1 MNKNLPSGTKSPEI
15 VYCLVEIPKGGTN
28 KYEFD
33 HQLNQLIL
41 DRVLP
46 GSVFYPAE
54 YGYIPSTLAEDN
66 DPLDIMVL
74 VSSPT
79 IPGCLIRSRVIGGL
93 DITDTGEKDTKI
105 IAVADND
112 PRMNDFQTFD
122 DLGCAVKEEIA
133 DFWKTYANLELTK
146 KVEVGKWLTKK
157 EAYQIIKESELRWQ
171 RKHKK

>member
-1 MNKNLPSGTKSPEI
+1 MNKTIPSGPKTPKI

-46 GSVFYPAE
+46 GSVFYPTE

-93 DITDTGEKDTKI
+93 DLLDTGERDTKI
-105 IAVADND
+105 IAAAQND
-112 PRMNDFQTFD
+112 PRMSDYQNLD
-122 DLGCAVKEEIA
+122 DLNRAIKEEIA
-133 DFWKTYANLELTK
+133 DFWQSYAKLQQNK
-146 KVEVGKWLTKK
+146 NIKVEQWMTRK
-157 EAYQIIKESELRWQ
+157 EAYQVIKESEKRWQ
-171 RKHKK
+171 KANK

>member
-1 MNKNLPSGTKSPEI
+1 MNKKIPCGPNSPKT
-15 VYCLVEIPKGGTN
+15 VYCRVEIPKGGTN
-28 KYEFD
+28 KYEFH

-46 GSVFYPAE
+46 GSVFYPTE

-93 DITDTGEKDTKI
+93 ELHDTGEKDTKI
-105 IAVADND
+105 IAAAKND
-112 PRMNDFQTFD
+112 PRMDHFKSLK
-122 DLGCAVKEEIA
+122 DLSTATKNEIV
-133 DFWKTYANLELTK
+133 DFWESYAKLELNK
-146 KVEVGKWLTKK
+146 EIKVGEWLTKK
-157 EAYQIIKESELRWQ
+157 EAYQVIKKSKQRWQ
-171 RKHKK
+171 RKQK

>member
-1 MNKNLPSGTKSPEI
+1 MNKKIPSGPKSPEI

-33 HQLNQLIL
+33 HQMNQLIL

-46 GSVFYPAE
+46 GSVFYPTE

-66 DPLDIMVL
+66 DPLDIMVF

-93 DITDTGEKDTKI
+93 EITDTGERDTKI
-105 IAVADND
+105 IAVGEND
-112 PRMNDFQTFD
+112 PRMD
-122 DLGCAVKEEIA
+122 DYQNLEDLSSAVREEIA
-133 DFWKTYANLELTK
+133 DFWESYANLEVTK
-146 KVEVGKWLTKK
+146 QISVGEWLDKK
-157 EAYQIIKESELRWQ
+157 EAHQIIKESEKRWLK
-171 RKHKK
+171 RKK

>member
-1 MNKNLPSGTKSPEI
+1 MNKSIPSGPKSPEI

-46 GSVFYPAE
+46 GSVFYPTE

-66 DPLDIMVL
+66 DPLDIMVM

-79 IPGCLIRSRVIGGL
+79 IPGCLIRSRVLGGL
-93 DITDTGEKDTKI
+93 EITDTGERDTKI
-105 IAVADND
+105 IAVGEDD
-112 PRMNDFQTFD
+112 PRMNDYQ
-122 DLGCAVKEEIA
+122 DLGDVSSAVREEIA
-133 DFWKTYANLELTK
+133 DFWESYANLQLSKEIR
-146 KVEVGKWLTKK
+146 VGEWLTKEK
-157 EAYQIIKESELRWQ
+157 AYQIIKESENRWQ
-171 RKHKK
+171 KTKK